1 MRAAVTERD
10 SSAEPTW
17 DVARLFPVQGNWSE
31 EEYLALETNHL
42 IELSHGNLEVLAMP
56 GQRHQRIVA
65 FLFQL
70 LAAFVAAGSRGE
82 VLISPLPVRLWPGK
96 YREPDIVFMRAENKH
111 RQQEQ
116 YWDGA
121 DLVVEVVSPDD
132 PNRDWV
138 TKRRNM
144 HRPASRNTGSWTGA
158 AAPSRCC
165 VGRAAP
171 MRCMASLPPAR
182 RRRRSCCPVLP
193 WRWKRCLRRPAKPF
207 AR

>member
-1 MRAAVTERD
+1 MRLAVTERD
-10 SSAEPTW
+10 SSAELTW
-17 DVARLFPVQGNWSE
+17 DIAHLFPVQGNWSE

-82 VLISPLPVRLWPGK
+82 VLTSPFPVRLWPGK

-138 TKRRNM
+138 TKRQEYAQAGIPEYWIVDR
-144 HRPASRNTGSWTGA
+144 RSRTITVLRWESGAYALHGEFAVGAQATSVLLSGFAVAVEEVFA
-158 AAPSRCC
+158 AA
-165 VGRAAP
+165 G
-171 MRCMASLPPAR
+171 
-182 RRRRSCCPVLP
+182 
-193 WRWKRCLRRPAKPF
+193 
-207 AR
+207 